1 MHNSFKN
8 TLNSMRTQVLSASYT
23 QSVNLL
29 IKTNKMDTCTN
40 SLSIFSK
47 IQPKGSTWK
56 SIKHLCIERR
66 YGIKYAS

>member
-29 IKTNKMDTCTN
+29 IKTNKMGKEKKTIPDKKTE
-40 SLSIFSK
+40 SLPSK
-47 IQPKGSTWK
+47 KIKPK
-56 SIKHLCIERR
+56 IKDQKICI
-66 YGIKYAS
+66 